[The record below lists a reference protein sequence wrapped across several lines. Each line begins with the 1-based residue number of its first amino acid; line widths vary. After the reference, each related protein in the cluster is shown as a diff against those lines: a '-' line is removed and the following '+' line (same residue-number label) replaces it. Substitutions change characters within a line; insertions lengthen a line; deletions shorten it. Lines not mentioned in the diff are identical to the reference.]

1 MKLLVI
7 ALMFTGW
14 LASASEP
21 LNVLV
26 PIDWTG
32 EPKERMVKELRGL
45 NERYGLGKF
54 VLIGP
59 WGKEYY
65 RGTSVADWE
74 SLGGDIAYAKREL
87 ADLDVDI
94 GWWVVPTI
102 SGGRQTVK
110 AQRAV
115 VASLTVIEKSSKR

>member
-32 EPKERMVKELRGL
+32 EPKERMVKELRGMC
-45 NERYGLGKF
+45 
-54 VLIGP
+54 
-59 WGKEYY
+59 
-65 RGTSVADWE
+65 
-74 SLGGDIAYAKREL
+74 
-87 ADLDVDI
+87 
-94 GWWVVPTI
+94 
-102 SGGRQTVK
+102 
-110 AQRAV
+110 
-115 VASLTVIEKSSKR
+115 